1 MKNYRKSKWYAAAAL
16 LLAGILSGSMMVS
29 AADTQETENETAGG
43 TYAFISKS
51 LGNPYNFAMADGFQE
66 VVEAAGGECVVNHPM
81 NPYADDQITIIDSL
95 ISQQVDAIAIA
106 ANDETRLT
114 ESLNEAKEA
123 GIQVITLDSD
133 TDPSARTTFCNQ
145 ADTEL
150 IAQTMMDAIYDIAG
164 GEGEYAI
171 LSTTTYATN
180 QNAWLDAM
188 ADVAAS
194 PAADTRAFCY
204 IGYLNVLHIM
214 GVDETYHC
222 TQLFCVR
229 RAAAG
234 GKILRAEILRHPEK
248 HTPQFTEKG
257 TDTEFALK
265 VPLMIQLDQLQH
277 SRYSR
282 KIFRTI
288 RTENPNVQRLAI
300 QYRMK
305 IFSFHPAAIHPGKKY
320 RIKHLGVQTAFSFLL
335 RPGIVDNLRIDK
347 RHVSRMKQ
355 KGMIRRLKTVC
366 AGHYIIDLQRRMP
379 VPAPSNEM
387 IQFHFQAGI
396 GKLVGQRSH
405 NLLSVFIQTKFVR
418 NNHNN
423 APPLTA
429 VSTSVISVYP
439 HLKNNKQK
447 IFLQFKIP

>member
-29 AADTQETENETAGG
+29 AAETQETENETAGG

-194 PAADTRAFCY
+194 PAVDTRAFCY

-214 GVDETYHC
+214 GLDETYHC
-222 TQLFCVR
+222 TRLFCVR

-288 RTENPNVQRLAI
+288 RTENPYVQRLAI
-300 QYRMK
+300 QY
-305 IFSFHPAAIHPGKKY
+305 
-320 RIKHLGVQTAFSFLL
+320 
-335 RPGIVDNLRIDK
+335 
-347 RHVSRMKQ
+347 RMKQ